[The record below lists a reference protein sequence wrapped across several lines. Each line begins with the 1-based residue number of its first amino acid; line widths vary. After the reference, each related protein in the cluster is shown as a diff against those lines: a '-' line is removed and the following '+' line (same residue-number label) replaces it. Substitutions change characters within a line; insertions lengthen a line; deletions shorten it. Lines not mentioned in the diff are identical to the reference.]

1 MKCRFKVNYI
11 IRALLPASLLSLLLT
26 ASLISV
32 KAHADDIDIY
42 AVNSSQ
48 NMLLLFDTSLSM
60 AKLEYF
66 DPGEYDP
73 NFIYPKSNNG
83 YDPESIYVGM
93 DKILGLIPLADG
105 SSDTEINSIKRYRIN
120 RDNVYCSKVLDAIDQ
135 QGVFRSESLSLA
147 DQLLAFINFFTF
159 KRKHQL

>member
-48 NMLLLFDTSLSM
+48 NMLLLFATSLSM

-66 DPGEYDP
+66 VSG
-73 NFIYPKSNNG
+73 
-83 YDPESIYVGM
+83 
-93 DKILGLIPLADG
+93 
-105 SSDTEINSIKRYRIN
+105 
-120 RDNVYCSKVLDAIDQ
+120 
-135 QGVFRSESLSLA
+135 
-147 DQLLAFINFFTF
+147 
-159 KRKHQL
+159 